1 MAAQEESQTDYSS
14 LKPESFFKKS
24 VSVICRTS
32 YVLRSKLSDHYM
44 GGQQTCISRK
54 IKMAWKHL
62 STLCLTRENKMA
74 VNKNS
79 ERKQEKSSQKG

>member
-1 MAAQEESQTDYSS
+1 M
-14 LKPESFFKKS
+14 SFF
-24 VSVICRTS
+24 
-32 YVLRSKLSDHYM
+32 LSDHYM

-79 ERKQEKSSQKG
+79 ERKQEKSSQEG